1 MITSLS
7 VYLISGLRLLPPAN
21 RIVSSIQSINYLKP
35 FVLNLQKDFKK
46 FSSHNSL
53 SENKKIF
60 KISNFNN
67 LNFKNINFQYSK
79 KKIIFKNA
87 NLKLKKFKNLGFFGL
102 SGSGKS
108 SLIKILT
115 GQLPMNCNLSIYGKV
130 YNLNHYINIGKVSY
144 VPQKIHII
152 NGSILDNI
160 VLSNISEKVNLVR
173 IKKCLIDVQL
183 KEFIEVFNKKKL
195 FEVKEGGYNL
205 SGGQIQRLGIARA
218 LYNNP
223 DFLIFD
229 ESTNALDQNNKE
241 KILNLI
247 KRITRNKTVIL
258 VSHDK
263 EVLKICDE
271 VYEIKNKKIYAQ
283 K

>member
-1 MITSLS
+1 
-7 VYLISGLRLLPPAN
+7 
-21 RIVSSIQSINYLKP
+21 
-35 FVLNLQKDFKK
+35 
-46 FSSHNSL
+46 
-53 SENKKIF
+53 
-60 KISNFNN
+60 
-67 LNFKNINFQYSK
+67 
-79 KKIIFKNA
+79 
-87 NLKLKKFKNLGFFGL
+87 
-102 SGSGKS
+102 
-108 SLIKILT
+108 
-115 GQLPMNCNLSIYGKV
+115 MNCNLSIYGKI

-229 ESTNALDQNNKE
+229 EFTNALDQNNKE